1 MSSSSREERSF
12 VVHEHLLRVLAN
24 NLDSNVCDEAAVLGE
39 GLAGETSRVVADE
52 GELSDLGD
60 KPGKN
65 TLA

>member
-1 MSSSSREERSF
+1 MKVKDQAAEQQLNLAKTLESRATSAE
-12 VVHEHLLRVLAN
+12 
-24 NLDSNVCDEAAVLGE
+24 AVLGE
-39 GLAGETSRVVADE
+39 GLAGETPRVVADE